1 MFGNPM
7 GEGLDMNLVTAQ
19 MHRGTAV
26 PMDQRTNT
34 LQMAPSAVATRA
46 IGPATDMAQLTE
58 RGTIPML
65 TGDPN
70 TGGGGTSIGPAP
82 GCLTAAQVALIVN
95 CAANPSP
102 GCEGLLASSG
112 LPLCASEKLPLP
124 PCRDDQMAASISYCD
139 QYGPNG
145 PDAGKNGVC
154 WAAMKDAAWY
164 AAMKGLAPCPDS
176 EGAKKKKMLMWG
188 GIILAVAAVG
198 GVGYWYATKKD

>member
-19 MHRGTAV
+19 MKRGTAI
-26 PMDQRTNT
+26 PMDQRTDT
-34 LQMAPSAVATRA
+34 LQMAPSAVAART
-46 IGPATDMAQLTE
+46 IGPATDMSQ

-65 TGDPN
+65 TGDPA
-70 TGGGGTSIGPAP
+70 GGGGTSIGPAP

-95 CAANPSP
+95 CAANPAA

-124 PCRDDQMAASISYCD
+124 ACRDDQMVASISYCD

-154 WAAMKDAAWY
+154 WAAMKDPAWY
-164 AAMKGLAPCPDS
+164 AAMKGLPPCPGS
-176 EGAKKKKMLMWG
+176 EAEKKKKMLMWG
-188 GIILAVAAVG
+188 GIILGVAVVG
-198 GVGYWYATKKD
+198 GVGYWYATKKG